1 MNHTKVYQ
9 WVFKMGIYDF
19 NILSDHDKYDTVFT
33 KGKFVDTVT
42 EGETKYVLYALSYFW
57 VEVVYNAPDN
67 KITGISSFVGG
78 KTLDRYSN
86 VPKQL

>member
-1 MNHTKVYQ
+1 
-9 WVFKMGIYDF
+9 MGIYDF

-33 KGKFVDTVT
+33 KGQFVDSVK
-42 EGETKYVLYALSYFW
+42 EGRITYVFYALSYFW
-57 VEVVYNAPDN
+57 FEVMYDVPTN
-67 KITGISSFVGG
+67 KILEIGSFVSG